1 MLLALT
7 LLAFLNALHGQLVYD
22 DRFQIL
28 RNPTVRSLAAIPGFF
43 TQSVWQ
49 FMSSGASH
57 PIGSYYRPLF
67 NVVLTLNYQLFGLD
81 VFGWHAVSLLLHLA
95 ATFWVYQLAKAWSLQ
110 PDLALAAALLFGVH
124 PVHSES
130 VAWASALP
138 DVLAA
143 AFLLPA
149 LVLYEQAR
157 RRPSP
162 HRLAVASV
170 LSLLAMLS
178 KEIAVVV
185 PAFLVCREAL
195 DPDRGSRRFRRVL
208 PFLLAAALYLW
219 ARYEVLGFLSKVEPK
234 ASGVVAS
241 HVWFTLPSIL
251 TAYARLLMWP
261 HPLAVAYGLTYV
273 TSAADPRFW
282 PLALAVVSLVAGGA
296 WLVRSSP
303 AGRQAL
309 LLLILFLLPVL
320 NLKAFNQDESLIHD
334 RYLYLPS
341 VGFCFL
347 LSLALHRLAGQR
359 WFWTASGLL
368 AAAFFLL
375 TIRQNRVWRDDLV
388 MIQHALRVA
397 PRRPF
402 LFNYLGAYFAER
414 GELPEAE
421 RHYRAALDANP
432 DYYDSLTNLGDV
444 YRVTGRFVEAETLYR
459 GAIRLGAPYAN
470 TYYNLGVTLRSLGKF
485 GEAETVLLQAVR
497 MNPGDAGIWFNLAW
511 IYEQQSRLEEAEKA
525 YYDTLRAS
533 PAYVEPRI
541 NLAGLLARSQ
551 RYTEAL
557 EHARTAEK
565 YAPSHPTVL
574 YLTGDILLKMRRYAD
589 ALQSFEKLSRVQP
602 SHPLV
607 HTDLGLCYEG
617 LGEKDRARAHFLQAV
632 EVAPQH
638 PHTNLARE
646 RLNSKR

>member
-1 MLLALT
+1 VVLALA
-7 LLAFLNALHGQLVYD
+7 LLAFVNALHGQLVYD

-49 FMSSGASH
+49 FMSSGASQ
-57 PIGSYYRPLF
+57 PVGPYYRPLF
-67 NVVLTLNYQLFGLD
+67 NAVLTLNYQLFGLE
-81 VFGWHAVSLLLHLA
+81 VFGWHVVSLLLHLA
-95 ATFWVYQLAKAWSLQ
+95 ATFWVYQLARAWSMGR
-110 PDLALAAALLFGVH
+110 DLALAATLLFGVH
-124 PVHSES
+124 PVHSEA

-138 DVLAA
+138 DLLSA

-162 HRLAVASV
+162 HRLALASA
-170 LSLLAMLS
+170 LALLAMFS
-178 KEIAVVV
+178 KEIAVVLPV
-185 PAFLVCREAL
+185 FLVCREAL

-208 PFLLAAALYLW
+208 PFPIAAALYLW

-234 ASGVVAS
+234 AIGVAAS
-241 HVWFTLPSIL
+241 QVWFTIPSL
-251 TAYARLLMWP
+251 LAAYARLLVWP
-261 HPLAVAYGLTYV
+261 YPLAVAYDLTYV
-273 TSAADPRFW
+273 TSPADPRFW
-282 PLALAVVSLVAGGA
+282 ALALGVVSLVACGA

-320 NLKAFNQDESLIHD
+320 NTKAFNQDESLIHD

-341 VGFCFL
+341 VGFCIL
-347 LSLALHRLAGQR
+347 VSLAMQRLAGQR

-368 AAAFFLL
+368 AAVLFPL
-375 TIRQNRVWRDDLV
+375 TVRQNRVWRDDLV
-388 MIQHALRVA
+388 MTQHALRFA

-402 LFNYLGAYFAER
+402 LHNYLGAYFAER
-414 GELPEAE
+414 RELPEAE

-432 DYYDSLTNLGDV
+432 DYYDSLSNLGDV
-444 YRVTGRFVEAETLYR
+444 CRVTGRFAEAETLYR
-459 GAIRLGAPYAN
+459 RAIRWGAPYAN
-470 TYYNLGVTLRSLGKF
+470 TYYNLGVTLRSLGNF

-511 IYEQQSRLEEAEKA
+511 IYEQQGRLEESEKA
-525 YYDTLRAS
+525 YLDTLRAN

-541 NLAGLLARSQ
+541 NLAGLLARQ
-551 RYTEAL
+551 ERYAEAL
-557 EHARTAEK
+557 EHAQTAQQ
-565 YAPSHPTVL
+565 YAPSHPAVL
-574 YLTGDILLKMRRYAD
+574 YVTGDVLLKMRRYAD
-589 ALQSFEKLSRVQP
+589 ALQSFEKLAGIQP
-602 SHPLV
+602 GHPLV
-607 HTDLGLCYEG
+607 HTDLGLCFEG